1 MGKHSGKNKKQT
13 GQTGGNNM
21 KQSKVGDNSSKSYD
35 SDTEIF
41 IAMSQELKEEGNKL
55 FQKRDLDGAMMIYEK
70 ALKLLP
76 KNHIDVCLLRT
87 NIAACYMQMGLNEY
101 PKAIH
106 ECDLALEVTP
116 KYSKALVNR
125 ARCYESLNRLDLAF
139 RDVNA
144 VLKME
149 PNNAMALEISQR
161 VRSSLEK
168 QDSPVELPPES
179 IEPQSASKILN
190 VVEEKTK
197 KISEAEEYDELRS
210 ASQTSEVVKENT
222 KKISEAEEYDEPP
235 SASQTSEVVEE
246 NTKKISEAEEYDEPP
261 SASQT
266 LEVVK
271 ERTKKIS
278 EAEEYDE
285 PPSASQ
291 TSEVVEEKTK
301 ENKINEAQDN
311 KVVDQIEEKVD
322 SNVEEK
328 KPEDKYVEPPSASQT
343 SKVVEEK
350 TENKISEAQ
359 DNKVVNQIEE
369 KKVDENVVEKKAEDK
384 QVVEEK
390 ISSKMEVPKK
400 SVKLILGEDIRRAQ
414 LPLNCSLVQLREV
427 IHDRFPSSRAV
438 LVKYRDEEGDLVTIT
453 NDEELRL
460 AEIAAE
466 SQGSLRLYVAEVDSK
481 QDPFFERFKLE
492 EYHNLDIKQGK
503 AAENGDARQ
512 VFENG
517 KDSCCIND
525 WIIEFAQLFKNYVGF
540 DLDAYLDLH
549 ELGMEQYSEAM
560 EDTVTSEEAQ
570 DLFDMAAEKFQ
581 EMTALALFNWGNVHM
596 SRARKRVYVTEDGS
610 RESILEQ
617 IKTTYD
623 YAQLEYNEAGKR
635 YEEALRIKPDFY
647 EAHLALGQQQF
658 EQAKLS
664 WHYAIANNVD
674 PETWPSENVLHLYNN
689 AEENMERGMQMREEL
704 ERQHRHELS
713 NSKNEQNQLKKIG
726 SDSLLKDISADEAAE
741 QAVNMSALINLL
753 WGTILYERS
762 IMEFKLGLPVWHE
775 CLEVAIEKFE
785 HAGVSPTDIAVMVKN
800 HCSNNIAPEG
810 LGFKIDEITQA
821 WNEMYEAKR
830 WKSKIQSCRLEPL
843 LKRRYRIIVRCSF
856 SFFLSSFTS
865 SIRLLSD
872 SNETIG
878 FLKVV

>member
-13 GQTGGNNM
+13 GDNNM
-21 KQSKVGDNSSKSYD
+21 KQNKVGDDSSKSYD
-35 SDTEIF
+35 SDTAVF

-55 FQKRDLDGAMMIYEK
+55 FQKRDLEGAMVIYEK

-76 KNHIDVCLLRT
+76 KNHIGVCHLRT
-87 NIAACYMQMGLNEY
+87 NIAACYMQMGLSEY

-106 ECDLALEVTP
+106 ECNLALEVTP
-116 KYSKALVNR
+116 KYSKALVKR
-125 ARCYESLNRLDLAF
+125 ARCFESLNRLDLALS
-139 RDVNA
+139 DVNA
-144 VLKME
+144 VLNME
-149 PNNAMALEISQR
+149 PSNTMALETSQR

-168 QDSPVELPPES
+168 QGLPVELAPES
-179 IEPQSASKILN
+179 IEPQSATNILK

-197 KISEAEEYDELRS
+197 KISEAEEYDEPQS
-210 ASQTSEVVKENT
+210 ASKIPEVVKEKT
-222 KKISEAEEYDEPP
+222 KKKKIS
-235 SASQTSEVVEE
+235 
-246 NTKKISEAEEYDEPP
+246 
-261 SASQT
+261 
-266 LEVVK
+266 
-271 ERTKKIS
+271 
-278 EAEEYDE
+278 
-285 PPSASQ
+285 
-291 TSEVVEEKTK
+291 
-301 ENKINEAQDN
+301 EAQDN
-311 KVVDQIEEKVD
+311 KVVDQIEEKKVD
-322 SNVEEK
+322 ENVDEK
-328 KPEDKYVEPPSASQT
+328 KAEDKYFEPPSASQP
-343 SKVVEEK
+343 SKVVKEK
-350 TENKISEAQ
+350 TEKKKKISEAQ
-359 DNKVVNQIEE
+359 DDKVVDRIEE
-369 KKVDENVVEKKAEDK
+369 KIVDENVVEKKAEDK

-390 ISSKMEVPKK
+390 ISSNMEVPKK
-400 SVKLILGEDIRRAQ
+400 SVKLISGEDIRRAQ

-453 NDEELRL
+453 SDEELRL

-466 SQGSLRLYVAEVDSK
+466 SQGSLRLYVVEVDSK

-492 EYHNLDIKQGK
+492 EVHNLEIKQGK
-503 AAENGDARQ
+503 AAENGDARK
-512 VFENG
+512 VMENG
-517 KDSCCIND
+517 KDSFCIDD

-540 DLDAYLDLH
+540 DLDAYLNLH
-549 ELGMEQYSEAM
+549 ELGMKQYSEAM

-581 EMTALALFNWGNVHM
+581 EMSALALFNWGNVHM

-610 RESILEQ
+610 RESVLEQ

-623 YAQLEYNEAGKR
+623 YAQLEYGKAGKR

-664 WHYAIANNVD
+664 WYYAIANDVD

-689 AEENMERGMQMREEL
+689 AEESMERGMQMREEL
-704 ERQHRHELS
+704 ERQRLHKLS

-726 SDSLLKDISADEAAE
+726 SNGLLKDISADEAAE
-741 QAVNMSALINLL
+741 QETNMSALINLS

-810 LGFKIDEITQA
+810 LGFKIDEIIQA

-843 LKRRYRIIVRCSF
+843 LRRRVSKIYHA
-856 SFFLSSFTS
+856 L
-865 SIRLLSD
+865 
-872 SNETIG
+872 EHA
-878 FLKVV
+878 